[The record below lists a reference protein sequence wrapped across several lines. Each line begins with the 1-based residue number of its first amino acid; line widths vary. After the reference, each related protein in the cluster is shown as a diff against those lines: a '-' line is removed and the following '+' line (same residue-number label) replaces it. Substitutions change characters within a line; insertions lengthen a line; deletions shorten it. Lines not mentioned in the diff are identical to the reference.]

1 MGRRAHGEG
10 SLHQRKD
17 GRWAGVVDL
26 GWVDGRRKRKYVY
39 GATQAEALRK
49 MRAAQ
54 KSTDA
59 GLPIPSDKLT
69 VGTHLEHWLTNVLPM
84 SVRPSTVANYT
95 ALTRKH
101 LIPTIGAKRL
111 SRLGPEDVEAL
122 LRQKSEAGLSPNTV
136 RLIRAIL
143 RRSLRHA
150 ERQGKVSRNVAA
162 LVDGVRVPKPQKRAL
177 TLDEAQRLLAAAGDD
192 RLGALYATLLE
203 LGLRLGEA
211 LGLRWE
217 DLDLDAA
224 TLTIT
229 RRLDRA
235 GGTAE
240 TKTQGSRRTLH
251 LSTGLVAALQRHA
264 DRQADEMLQA
274 GDLWVETGF
283 VFTSEVGTPVD
294 QSNLRR
300 RFSKLCAAAGVGK
313 LTPHE
318 LRHSAATLLLARGVP
333 LHVVSEV
340 LGHSSIR
347 ETKDVYGH
355 LVAEDSRRAAD
366 AMGEALY
373 GP

>member
-10 SLHQRKD
+10 SLFQRKD
-17 GRWAGVVDL
+17 GRWAGIIDL
-26 GWVDGRRKRKYVY
+26 GWVDGHRKRKYVY

-49 MRAAQ
+49 IREAQ
-54 KSTDA
+54 KATEA

-69 VGTHLEHWLTNVLPM
+69 VGAHLEHWLTNVLPM
-84 SVRPSTVANYT
+84 SVRPSTVANYAT
-95 ALTRKH
+95 LARKH
-101 LIPTIGAKRL
+101 LIPTLGAKKL
-111 SRLGPEDVEAL
+111 SRLTPEDVETL

-177 TLDEAQRLLAAAGDD
+177 TLDEAQRLLAAAHDD

-211 LGLRWE
+211 LGLRWG
-217 DLDLDAA
+217 DLDLDDA

-240 TKTQGSRRTLH
+240 TKTHGSRRTLH
-251 LSTGLVAALQRHA
+251 LSDGLVAALQRHA
-264 DRQADEMLQA
+264 DRQADEMLRA

-283 VFTSEVGTPVD
+283 VFTSEVGTALD

-300 RFSKLCAAAGVGK
+300 RLTRLCQTAGIGK

-355 LVAEDSRRAAD
+355 LVAEDSRRAAH

-373 GP
+373 GQ